1 MQQTALGWLVLGLTN
16 SPGLLGVTSAVANAP
31 ILLLSLW
38 AGVLA
43 DRVDRR
49 RLLVGV
55 ELVGAALAT
64 CLAVLTVTGAVVFW
78 QVLVLAAIGGCAQ
91 AIGMPAFQAI
101 VSSLVDRSVIGN
113 AVALNSAQF
122 NVSRIIGPA
131 IAGAAIALGGI
142 ALAFWANAVILLI
155 VAVIVASI
163 RIGRPSAI
171 TQAEASMWG
180 NLLDGLRY
188 VRGNRTIALLL
199 LLAAV
204 PALFILSYIVLLPVY
219 ARDILGIGATGL
231 GMLSAAIG
239 VGALTGAL
247 GLAVLRPSGAGGRLL
262 LVGLASAAVA
272 LIVFAVSTTVVVSLV
287 ALAVLGASQVAYY
300 ATTNTLIQVLVPARL
315 RGRVLSLYILLAL
328 GLLPLGNLA
337 AGIVAE
343 RFGAPVA
350 LAGGGVIT
358 LVVLAA
364 VALRF
369 PELRALHATA
379 VISAPALVA
388 PAVPVSVAAAPAVAA
403 LPVTA
408 PAVAELPVTAATSVA
423 TPRSDSL
430 G

>member
-1 MQQTALGWLVLGLTN
+1 
-16 SPGLLGVTSAVANAP
+16 
-31 ILLLSLW
+31 
-38 AGVLA
+38 
-43 DRVDRR
+43 
-49 RLLVGV
+49 
-55 ELVGAALAT
+55 
-64 CLAVLTVTGAVVFW
+64 
-78 QVLVLAAIGGCAQ
+78 
-91 AIGMPAFQAI
+91 
-101 VSSLVDRSVIGN
+101 
-113 AVALNSAQF
+113 
-122 NVSRIIGPA
+122 
-131 IAGAAIALGGI
+131 
-142 ALAFWANAVILLI
+142 
-155 VAVIVASI
+155 
-163 RIGRPSAI
+163 
-171 TQAEASMWG
+171 MWG

-204 PALFILSYIVLLPVY
+204 PALCILSYIVLLPVY
-219 ARDILGIGATGL
+219 ARDILDIGATGL

-379 VISAPALVA
+379 VISAPAVAA
-388 PAVPVSVAAAPAVAA
+388 PAVVAPAVAA
-403 LPVTA
+403 PAVVA
-408 PAVAELPVTAATSVA
+408 PAVVTPPSVA